1 MNFDSLL
8 GLPFLFRD
16 CHFHIVSAL
25 HFNISKFKISL
36 RICLYTATL
45 SPQNSN
51 LKNFFIT
58 LSMILLC
65 NFDANKAIY
74 FLLAS
79 EAVARKCSVKKVFI
93 EILQI
98 LQSLQGNTCAGGCFK
113 QKNRSQASNVI
124 KMRLQHKRFPL
135 RNFEKFSLRSANS
148 SF

>member
-1 MNFDSLL
+1 MNFDILL

-51 LKNFFIT
+51 LQNFFIT

-93 EILQI
+93 KILQI
-98 LQSLQGNTCAGGCFK
+98 CKFCKIHRETPVLEAVLN
-113 QKNRSQASNVI
+113 
-124 KMRLQHKRFPL
+124 KRIGL
-135 RNFEKFSLRSANS
+135 RRPTLLK
-148 SF
+148 